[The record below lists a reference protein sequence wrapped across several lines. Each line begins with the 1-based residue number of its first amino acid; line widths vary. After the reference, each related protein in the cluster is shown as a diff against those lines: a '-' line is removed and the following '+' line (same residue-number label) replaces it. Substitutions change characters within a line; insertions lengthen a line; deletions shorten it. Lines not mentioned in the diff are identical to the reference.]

1 MYNRLKIE
9 DDNAGNDNDNIDVMT
24 PPIPLGPEF
33 PFFLLVLIG
42 GVRVHNNH
50 LHVITTSP
58 PAYGIAITKT
68 YSNISQQIFIYLWS
82 KSLI

>member
-42 GVRVHNNH
+42 GD
-50 LHVITTSP
+50 
-58 PAYGIAITKT
+58 AGA
-68 YSNISQQIFIYLWS
+68 
-82 KSLI
+82 